1 MPLATAILILQCLL
15 ALTLGLTLLILTSL
29 YIRGAFR
36 APVRYKVTNGPAAG
50 DRRFPTV
57 LASLSN
63 SFLSEGIVT
72 GFWSTHDQI
81 QAVRL
86 EAIGQAERT
95 IYFET
100 FYMTPGRRAT
110 EFGVAIAQQAAAGV
124 EVRLIVD
131 AYGTHTLP
139 QRYWKRLQAAGVQVV
154 FFNAFDWRAPANFA
168 GRTHRKLLL
177 IDGKIALVGG
187 AGLSD
192 EWDGDD
198 QLHPWLD
205 VETRLEGELVTF
217 LEGQFMQHWTYAGRE
232 AHLRPD
238 TFHTDPAKMP
248 SSFLITS
255 GNNPTYRF
263 SPIRALKE
271 NTIVAAK
278 KRLWLATPYLLP
290 DQDSQKLLIQAKQRG
305 VDVRLLTAG
314 AEQIDKKYVY
324 YAAFELFGELLA
336 NGVEIYE
343 YQPSMIHAK
352 MLLVDDQWVN
362 TGSANFDSRSFFH
375 NEELDLSTSDPR
387 LIMEVEQVFQT
398 AFAVSQSVS
407 LKDWQHRSWWR
418 HRLIGRLVGF
428 IQWQL

>member
-1 MPLATAILILQCLL
+1 MSLATVTFILQCLL
-15 ALTLGLTLLILTSL
+15 ALTLGLTLLILISL

-36 APVRYKVTNGPAAG
+36 APVKYKVTNGPAVG
-50 DRRFPTV
+50 EERFPRV

-63 SFLSEGIVT
+63 SFLSEGVVT
-72 GFWSTHDQI
+72 GFWSSHDQI

-110 EFGVAIAQQAAAGV
+110 EFGVAIAQQAAAGI

-139 QRYWKRLQAAGVQVV
+139 QRYWSRLQAAGVQVV

-177 IDGKIALVGG
+177 IDGKTALVGG
-187 AGLSD
+187 AGISD
-192 EWDGDD
+192 EWDGENTSP
-198 QLHPWLD
+198 PWLD

-217 LEGQFMQHWTYAGRE
+217 LEGQFMQHWTYSGRE
-232 AHLRPD
+232 ARVRSETFQTDSAQRPS
-238 TFHTDPAKMP
+238 A
-248 SSFLITS
+248 FLVTS

-278 KRLWLATPYLLP
+278 ERLWLATPYLLP
-290 DQDSQKLLIQAKQRG
+290 DQDSQDLLIQAKQRG
-305 VDVRLLTAG
+305 VDVRLLTAS
-314 AEQIDKKYVY
+314 AKQIDKKYVY

-343 YQPSMIHAK
+343 FQPSMIHAK
-352 MLLVDDQWVN
+352 MLLVDHQWVN
-362 TGSANFDSRSFFH
+362 TGSANFDARSFFH
-375 NEELDLSTSDPR
+375 NEELDLSTHDSR
-387 LIMEVEQVFQT
+387 LIKEVEQVFQR
-398 AFAVSQSVS
+398 AFATSQQVS
-407 LKDWQHRSWWR
+407 LRDWQQRSWWR

-428 IQWQL
+428 VQWQL